1 MGLDWNYVLVN
12 SEGNI
17 YYSGRASD
25 SANLNDVARRH
36 AGTKGTDGVRF
47 GKGDTIIRITP
58 KGTQKPTV
66 RGIEQ
71 IGIEDSSTPLL
82 GYESNNVRGNKINGI
97 SITNKNRED
106 YLKSATDYLN
116 GSTIADLIKNGETK
130 SFEEYQHKKKN
141 SYN

>member
-1 MGLDWNYVLVN
+1 MLVQ
-12 SEGNI
+12 
-17 YYSGRASD
+17 
-25 SANLNDVARRH
+25 
-36 AGTKGTDGVRF
+36 KGTDGVRF

-106 YLKSATDYLN
+106 YLNLQQIISMVLLL
-116 GSTIADLIKNGETK
+116 LI
-130 SFEEYQHKKKN
+130 
-141 SYN
+141 